1 MPTLNPIVH
10 TLLIG
15 LVSSALT
22 VSAYAQQGTAV
33 DVLATDIASFI
44 NALPRDAVSDRPI
57 RVVDVGDYRVGV
69 YGVFRPKDFLGGANL
84 HRVETTEIYYII
96 KGTGHA
102 SHRRTAFGS
111 RRVPNKSNKSSRIW
125 S

>member
-10 TLLIG
+10 ALLIG
-15 LVSSALT
+15 LASSALA
-22 VSAYAQQGTAV
+22 VSAHAQQGTAV
-33 DVLATDIASFI
+33 DVLTTDIASFI

-84 HRVETTEIYYII
+84 H
-96 KGTGHA
+96 
-102 SHRRTAFGS
+102 
-111 RRVPNKSNKSSRIW
+111 
-125 S
+125 